1 MLLERLPEFVQI
13 LQDIPCTATFAVES
27 VQLRNAWPN
36 GIRSKTN
43 IINMIAGN
51 YRPDL
56 AITNFAGWSKVL
68 RRFTFAEREL
78 VIRGSITL
86 LINYLGYIQELP
98 ELATLLSKVSNPV
111 TTIASIAMLAK
122 DEATEGAADTME
134 LAGTTKHH
142 ARSRRWLKLE
152 VAILW
157 LQTHGAAHFGAVETE
172 QLIFSLL
179 ASARLLKLDTRFQR
193 VKVGS
198 LHFPDCTVSE
208 WEASLAAMYAIKWEV
223 RANALLTYLLT
234 IHRCA
239 HRRMRPL
246 ATSAGAPLLGSKPS
260 HASLS
265 VEVVW

>member
-1 MLLERLPEFVQI
+1 MHVRQMLLERLPEFLQI
-13 LQDIPCTATFAVES
+13 LQDIPGTATFAVES
-27 VQLRNAWPN
+27 VQLHNAWPN

-157 LQTHGAAHFGAVETE
+157 ADARGRSLRRSRDGAAHFLPSGLRQAA
-172 QLIFSLL
+172 QARHSLL
-179 ASARLLKLDTRFQR
+179 KSESGVLAFS
-193 VKVGS
+193 G
-198 LHFPDCTVSE
+198 LHGE
-208 WEASLAAMYAIKWEV
+208 
-223 RANALLTYLLT
+223 
-234 IHRCA
+234 
-239 HRRMRPL
+239 RM
-246 ATSAGAPLLGSKPS
+246 GG
-260 HASLS
+260 
-265 VEVVW
+265 

>member
-1 MLLERLPEFVQI
+1 MLLERLPEFLQI
-13 LQDIPCTATFAVES
+13 LQDIPGTATFAVES
-27 VQLRNAWPN
+27 VQLHNAWPN

-43 IINMIAGN
+43 IINMITGN

-56 AITNFAGWSKVL
+56 AVSSIASWSKVL
-68 RRFTFAEREL
+68 RRFTSAEREF
-78 VIRGSITL
+78 VMRGSITV

-98 ELATLLSKVSNPV
+98 ELAMLLSKVSDPI
-111 TTIASIAMLAK
+111 TTIASIATLAK
-122 DEATEGAADTME
+122 EDAKEWGAGTME
-134 LAGTTKHH
+134 TSGATLH

-157 LQTHGAAHFGAVETE
+157 LQTHGAAHFGSVETE

-208 WEASLAAMYAIKWEV
+208 WEASLAAMYAIKREV

-246 ATSAGAPLLGSKPS
+246 ATSAGAPLLGPKPLR
-260 HASLS
+260 ASLS